1 MNAALTTTS
10 RAIPGAPPALAFEAA
25 AEAAEIART
34 YSETAAAFATIGDRR
49 GLAYALR
56 CASAALLT
64 ASQAV
69 ETMRTVD
76 GNRPKPERNI
86 A

>member
-1 MNAALTTTS
+1 MTAALTTTS
-10 RAIPGAPPALAFEAA
+10 RAGDGAPLALAFEAA

-34 YSETAAAFATIGDRR
+34 YSETATAFALIGDRR

-64 ASQAV
+64 ARQAV
-69 ETMRTVD
+69 DTMRPAD
-76 GNRPKPERNI
+76 GGAR
-86 A
+86 

>member
-1 MNAALTTTS
+1 MTAPAIINS
-10 RAIPGAPPALAFEAA
+10 RAGDGAPLALAFEAA

-34 YSETAAAFATIGDRR
+34 YSETAAAFAMIGDRR

-69 ETMRTVD
+69 ETMRPAY
-76 GNRPKPERNI
+76 GGAR
-86 A
+86 

>member
-1 MNAALTTTS
+1 MTAPLTTS
-10 RAIPGAPPALAFEAA
+10 RAGDGAPLALAFEAA

-34 YSETAAAFATIGDRR
+34 YSETATAFALIGDRR

-69 ETMRTVD
+69 ETMRPND
-76 GNRPKPERNI
+76 GSGR
-86 A
+86 

>member
-1 MNAALTTTS
+1 MMTPSTLQ
-10 RAIPGAPPALAFEAA
+10 RAGNSAPPTLAFEAA

-34 YSETAAAFATIGDRR
+34 YSETATAFAMIGDRR

-64 ASQAV
+64 ASLAV
-69 ETMRTVD
+69 ETLRPAD
-76 GNRPKPERNI
+76 GGAR
-86 A
+86 

>member
-1 MNAALTTTS
+1 MTALHDTT
-10 RAIPGAPPALAFEAA
+10 RAGNGAPPALAFEAA

-34 YSETAAAFATIGDRR
+34 YSETAAAFAMIGDRR

-69 ETMRTVD
+69 ETMRPAD
-76 GNRPKPERNI
+76 GGAR
-86 A
+86 

>member
-1 MNAALTTTS
+1 MTAALTTA
-10 RAIPGAPPALAFEAA
+10 RAGNGAHPTLAFEAA

-34 YSETAAAFATIGDRR
+34 YSETATAFAMIGDRR

-69 ETMRTVD
+69 ETIRLVD
-76 GNRPKPERNI
+76 GGGR
-86 A
+86 

>member
-1 MNAALTTTS
+1 MMAASISHT
-10 RAIPGAPPALAFEAA
+10 RAGNGAPLAMGFEAA

-34 YSETAAAFATIGDRR
+34 YSETATAFAMIGDRR

-69 ETMRTVD
+69 EAMRPADRGV
-76 GNRPKPERNI
+76 R
-86 A
+86 

>member
-1 MNAALTTTS
+1 MTVALITSS
-10 RAIPGAPPALAFEAA
+10 RAVDGAPLALAFEAA

-34 YSETAAAFATIGDRR
+34 YSETATAFAMIGDRR

-69 ETMRTVD
+69 EAMRPAD
-76 GNRPKPERNI
+76 GGRQ
-86 A
+86 

>member
-1 MNAALTTTS
+1 MTALLTS
-10 RAIPGAPPALAFEAA
+10 ARAGNGAPLTMAFEAA

-34 YSETAAAFATIGDRR
+34 YSETATAFAMIGDRR

-69 ETMRTVD
+69 ETMRPND
-76 GNRPKPERNI
+76 GGGR
-86 A
+86 

>member
-1 MNAALTTTS
+1 MTALLTSS
-10 RAIPGAPPALAFEAA
+10 RAVSGAPPALAFEAA
-25 AEAAEIART
+25 AEAAEVART
-34 YSETAAAFATIGDRR
+34 YSETATAFAMIGDRR

-69 ETMRTVD
+69 ETLRLND
-76 GNRPKPERNI
+76 GGGR
-86 A
+86 

>member
-1 MNAALTTTS
+1 MTAALTTTT
-10 RAIPGAPPALAFEAA
+10 RAGDGAPLTLAFEAA

-34 YSETAAAFATIGDRR
+34 YSETAAAFAMIGDRR

-69 ETMRTVD
+69 ETMRPAD
-76 GNRPKPERNI
+76 GASR
-86 A
+86 

>member
-1 MNAALTTTS
+1 MTVALTSTS
-10 RAIPGAPPALAFEAA
+10 RARDGAPPALAFEAA

-34 YSETAAAFATIGDRR
+34 YSETAAAFAMIGDRR

-69 ETMRTVD
+69 EAMRPSD
-76 GNRPKPERNI
+76 GGAR
-86 A
+86 